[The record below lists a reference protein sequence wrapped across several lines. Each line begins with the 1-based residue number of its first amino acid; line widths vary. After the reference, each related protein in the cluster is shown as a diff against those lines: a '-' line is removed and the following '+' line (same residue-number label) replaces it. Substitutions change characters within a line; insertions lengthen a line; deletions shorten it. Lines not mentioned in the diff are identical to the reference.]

1 MSKRLTL
8 AMTAVTAGLS
18 PALAQLFPP
27 PASQQPGSSG
37 SKGNHSSIYH
47 SPFAA
52 HPRSTNNLP
61 PAAKGSAASLMPAL
75 PTSQA
80 PMVGVQVLSLPC
92 ALGSAG
98 CTELPSILHIVGSA
112 HLGLL
117 MMERLAHYV
126 RCHIASA

>member
-1 MSKRLTL
+1 MHCCP
-8 AMTAVTAGLS
+8 AGLS

-27 PASQQPGSSG
+27 PAAQQPGSSG

-52 HPRSTNNLP
+52 HPRSAGALP

-80 PMVGVQVLSLPC
+80 PMVGPRMFSGQ
-92 ALGSAG
+92 
-98 CTELPSILHIVGSA
+98 
-112 HLGLL
+112 LL
-117 MMERLAHYV
+117 V
-126 RCHIASA
+126 P